1 MKQLRPFDPTTH
13 TEDMCYVTNSGKT
26 LRLLGGPNAYG
37 NYAFQCDEDKDFL
50 ILNPVVVYLK
60 PLGYVEN
67 QPVYEGD
74 VLYWNDNSTR
84 PGLEKHIRRVND
96 KGRFLGITT
105 KGGELLYSGGDISAE
120 CLTWTKPKTK
130 VKKEGWI
137 NIYPNSYATGELMTS
152 QIIEPTK
159 EAALKGKYPNAVDT
173 IRIEWEEE
181 SFP

>member
-13 TEDMCYVTNSGKT
+13 TDDTLYTNNSSKT

-37 NYAFQCDEDKDFL
+37 NYVFQCDEDKDFL
-50 ILNPVVVYLK
+50 ILNPVDVYLK
-60 PLGYVEN
+60 PLGYVEGR
-67 QPVYEGD
+67 PVYEGD

-84 PGLEKHIRRVND
+84 PGLEEHIRGVDD

-120 CLTWTKPKTK
+120 CLTWTKPKIK

-137 NIYPNSYATGELMTS
+137 NIYQRDLDGFLAETS
-152 QIIEPTK
+152 LWIRTTK
-159 EAALKGKYPNAVDT
+159 NEALKDKRPGALDT